1 MSTISTSK
9 EELQQAIIDIFNK
22 LMVDY
27 DSIPEEWAKKVGVEG
42 NIKGT
47 EITISDTVAY
57 LVGWGN
63 LVLKWQTLSENN
75 EKIDFPE
82 TGFKW
87 SGLGL
92 LAQHFHRQYDN
103 VPYRDLLNELD
114 NTVTKILQLISR
126 LDNGVL
132 YGEPW
137 YENYTL
143 GRMIQLNTSAPM
155 KNMRTK
161 VRRFKKQNNIR

>member
-9 EELQQAIIDIFNK
+9 EELHEAIIEIFKK

-27 DSIPEEWAKKVGVEG
+27 DSIPEEWTKKTGVEG

-47 EITISDTVAY
+47 EITVSDTVAY
-57 LVGWGN
+57 LVGWGT
-63 LVLKWQTLSENN
+63 LVLKWQKRSENN
-75 EKIDFPE
+75 EEVDFPE
-82 TGFKW
+82 TGYKW
-87 SGLGL
+87 SELGL
-92 LAQHFHRQYDN
+92 LAQHFHLQYDN
-103 VPYRDLLNELD
+103 VPYRELLKEFE
-114 NTVTKILQLISR
+114 NTIAKILQLISR
-126 LDNGVL
+126 LDNHTL

-137 YENYTL
+137 YEHYTL

-161 VRRFKKQNNIR
+161 VRRFKKQNNI